1 MSGDDTTTTASTEE
15 TFTRAQVRNM
25 IAAEVRKVREQF
37 ADYDDLKRQAA
48 EADKSKSAIER
59 IEAKLD
65 ETTKRAE
72 KAEREAL
79 VREVADEL
87 GVSMRIARKFEG
99 KTRDELLADGRETLT
114 DMGIEPDKSKRKSTA
129 STKSTKDETDGDDG
143 DTDEGGTDRQDD
155 EGTEQQ
161 QTTEAAPVRRRRPV
175 ETLRSGSPAARSGGA
190 PDLETMDPLELVK
203 NVRRG

>member
-1 MSGDDTTTTASTEE
+1 MSGDDTTASTDE
-15 TFTRAQVRNM
+15 TFTRAQVRAM

-37 ADYDDLKRQAA
+37 ADYDDLKTRAA

-72 KAEREAL
+72 RAERDAL

-114 DMGIEPDKSKRKSTA
+114 DMGIEPDKSKRKSST
-129 STKSTKDETDGDDG
+129 STKGETDGNDG
-143 DTDEGGTDRQDD
+143 DTDEDDTDRQDSGG

-161 QTTEAAPVRRRRPV
+161 QTTEQAPARRRRPV
-175 ETLRSGSPAARSGGA
+175 ETLRSGSPAARTGGA
-190 PDLETMDPLELVK
+190 PDLETMDPLKLIE